1 MEAQRVT
8 ERKRLII
15 PAASGDLAG
24 LASVYTSPDLGKLT
38 VEKSGRTVGVRA
50 AAWSSEVASRHND
63 DGTVSLVTID
73 PAIGGLELVPGSKAG
88 TPTLTTRDG
97 QHVYEFTGAAAR
109 N

>member
-1 MEAQRVT
+1 
-8 ERKRLII
+8 
-15 PAASGDLAG
+15 
-24 LASVYTSPDLGKLT
+24 
-38 VEKSGRTVGVRA
+38 
-50 AAWSSEVASRHND
+50 VASRHND